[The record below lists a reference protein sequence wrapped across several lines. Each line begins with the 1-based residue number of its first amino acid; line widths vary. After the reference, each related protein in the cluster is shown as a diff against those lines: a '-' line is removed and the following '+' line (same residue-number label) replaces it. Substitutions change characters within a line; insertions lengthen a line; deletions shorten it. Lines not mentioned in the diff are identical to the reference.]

1 VTRLAP
7 GALVALGTAA
17 AMGVAL
23 ASPEHRAR
31 AVAAWLVGVGA
42 LAVALALR
50 RLLRARPLR
59 RSPFEAALAAPE
71 VAPHRLRSLEQAE
84 HDCIQGIANPV
95 DLHRRLRPRLREVA
109 AHRLSSRHGIDLD
122 RRPDAARELL
132 GDEAWEAVRPD
143 QALPD
148 ELAGPRLGAAGLR
161 RVLDRIEAV

>member
-1 VTRLAP
+1 VRRLAP
-7 GALVALGTAA
+7 GALVALATAA
-17 AMGVAL
+17 VAGVAL

-31 AVAAWLVGVGA
+31 VVAAWLVGAGV

-50 RLLRARPLR
+50 RLLRAHPLR

-71 VAPHRLRSLEQAE
+71 VVPQRLRSLEQAE

-132 GDEAWEAVRPD
+132 GDEAWEVVRPD
-143 QALPD
+143 RPLPD
-148 ELAGPRLGAAGLR
+148 ELTGPRLSAAGLR
-161 RVLDRIEAV
+161 RVLDRLEAV